1 MAILI
6 MDDGGWTGNGVR
18 IATNC
23 FKLEEVKILA
33 KMLVKLY
40 GLNYTIQTIE
50 GHYSI
55 YITKDSIPKLRNL
68 VLPYVV
74 PSMKYKLG
82 IKDNK

>member
-1 MAILI
+1 LAIWI
-6 MDDGGWTGNGVR
+6 MDDGAWTGYGVR

-23 FKLEEVKILA
+23 FKPEEVKLLA
-33 KMLVKLY
+33 NMLVKLY
-40 GLNYTIQTIE
+40 GLNYTIQNIE

-82 IKDNK
+82 IKDNQ

>member
-1 MAILI
+1 